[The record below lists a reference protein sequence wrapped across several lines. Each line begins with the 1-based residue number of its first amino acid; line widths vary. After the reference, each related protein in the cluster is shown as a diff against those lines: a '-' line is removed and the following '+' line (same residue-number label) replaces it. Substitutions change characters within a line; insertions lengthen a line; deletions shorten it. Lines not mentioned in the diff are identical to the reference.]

1 MALLLLLCTSSFR
14 IAAQTAPV
22 TLPFRINGGG
32 PLIVDALNNNT
43 RWESDSAYNLGNKG
57 NRRNVCS
64 TVNITPPLSTLPAA
78 MYCSQRFYSTTTFA
92 QPFQYN
98 IPVLNNANYTVVLHF
113 AELVRLKH
121 SLDSCTCA

>member
-14 IAAQTAPV
+14 IAAQTTPV

-32 PLIVDALNNNT
+32 SLIIDALNNNT

-64 TVNITPPLSTLPAA
+64 TVTVTPPLSTLPAA
-78 MYCSQRFYSTTTFA
+78 MYCSQRFYSTNTFS

-113 AELVRLKH
+113 AELVRLKL
-121 SLDSCTCA
+121 SLDS